1 MSKKKTTSKAK
12 AKAKAKED
20 QPKLSV
26 GELRELHEVQTKKIE
41 KLEGTAK
48 CPMCGQQKPWRENFY
63 LDTDPM
69 LGGHT
74 FTRICRECAKGI
86 ACRKDANGELHEP
99 TRESV
104 QLALKY
110 LNKPFYES
118 VWSASINEA
127 KNTVSLSPKENVWA
141 SYIKNIQM
149 KQYVGDTYFSSDFF
163 KEKIVYED
171 EMTEKELIESHSGM
185 DTYDSFLKN
194 KADVIRLL
202 DYDPF
207 EKELPCD
214 QPFLYSQLLGL
225 IDSGGDGNDDMLRT
239 SACISIVRNIMQAQK
254 IDDTI
259 SSLMIDVNQ
268 LEQNSAIIRTLQD
281 SKQKIIASYLKLAED
296 NCISLKH
303 SRNAVKGENTWTGK
317 IKKIKDLNLR
327 EGQVNGFDIGTCR
340 GMQQVLDLSNASIMK
355 QLALDESEWS
365 DMVAE
370 QRKIITSIQLQLSSY
385 KEVNRILL
393 RENLDLK
400 DFIEEKG
407 IDINKSLVNL
417 KEVYS
422 PFSDVETEQIDNIDE
437 SFEEVEA
444 DESDNTSE

>member
-225 IDSGGDGNDDMLRT
+225 MDSNGDANDDMLRT
-239 SACISIVRNIMQAQK
+239 SACISIVRNILQAQK
-254 IDDTI
+254 IDDTV
-259 SSLMIDVNQ
+259 SSLMIDTNQ

-303 SRNAVKGENTWTGK
+303 SKNSVKGENTWTGK
-317 IKKIKDLNLR
+317 LKEIKKLNIR
-327 EGQVNGFDIGTCR
+327 EADVNGFDIDTCR
-340 GMQQVLDLSNASIMK
+340 GMQQVADISMEAILKKLHL
-355 QLALDESEWS
+355 QEDEYAE
-365 DMVAE
+365 MIAE
-370 QRKIITSIQLQLSSY
+370 QRIKLTEATQKANAY
-385 KEVNRILL
+385 AEAVRILL
-393 RENLDLK
+393 TENMNLRNELQNNNILSDKDLIDLDDLINVYVEG
-400 DFIEEKG
+400 DGTHEE
-407 IDINKSLVNL
+407 
-417 KEVYS
+417 
-422 PFSDVETEQIDNIDE
+422 
-437 SFEEVEA
+437 
-444 DESDNTSE
+444 